1 MSSDHRNSSDAA
13 QPARTGVDEG
23 AGVIGGSGTAPAPD
37 AGKKARRG
45 WRVID
50 IVTAA
55 VLGVAVG
62 LIFVVWNVVGGAWFT
77 AADALTPGLGGLV
90 VGPWLLGGVIGGLVI
105 RKPGAALFVEVIAA
119 TVSALIGN
127 QWGISTLYSGL
138 AQGLGAE
145 LIFLLFAYRRF
156 TAPVAVLAGAAAG
169 AGAFLLELFTS
180 GNLARTWQFNSI
192 YLVCLLVSGA
202 VLAGLVGW
210 ALVRAL
216 AGTGALDRFAAGR
229 ERRGEI

>member
-1 MSSDHRNSSDAA
+1 MPEHSSSNSSTDQFAA
-13 QPARTGVDEG
+13 SPVTAR
-23 AGVIGGSGTAPAPD
+23 P
-37 AGKKARRG
+37 RRR

-62 LIFVVWNVVGGAWFT
+62 LVFVVWNIVGGAWFT

-90 VGPWLLGGVIGGLVI
+90 VGPWLLGGVLGGLVI

-127 QWGISTLYSGL
+127 QWGISTLYSGF

-145 LIFLLFAYRRF
+145 LIFLAFGFRRF
-156 TAPVAVLAGAAAG
+156 TAPVAMLAGAAAG
-169 AGAFLLELFTS
+169 AGAFILELFTS
-180 GNLARTWQFNSI
+180 GNLARTLQFNAI
-192 YLVCLLVSGA
+192 YLGCLLVSGA
-202 VLAGLVGW
+202 ILAGVVGW
-210 ALVRAL
+210 LLVRGL

-229 ERRGEI
+229 ERRGEV

>member
-1 MSSDHRNSSDAA
+1 MSTNPSNSTDAVNTAEMNVDKRKTAKKPHRA
-13 QPARTGVDEG
+13 
-23 AGVIGGSGTAPAPD
+23 
-37 AGKKARRG
+37 

-55 VLGVAVG
+55 VLGVALG
-62 LIFVVWNVVGGAWFT
+62 LIFVVWNIVGGAWFT

-119 TVSALIGN
+119 TVSALVGN

-138 AQGLGAE
+138 AQGAGAE
-145 LIFLLFAYRRF
+145 LIFLLFGYRRF
-156 TAPVAVLAGAAAG
+156 TAPVAMLAGAVAG
-169 AGAFLLELFTS
+169 AGAFTLELFTS
-180 GNLARTWQFNSI
+180 GNLARTWQFNSV
-192 YLVCLLVSGA
+192 YLTCLLVSGA
-202 VLAGLVGW
+202 ILAGLVGW
-210 ALVRAL
+210 VLVRAL

-229 ERRGEI
+229 ERRGEV

>member
-1 MSSDHRNSSDAA
+1 MSTNPSNSTDAA
-13 QPARTGVDEG
+13 GAAHMGVDKRN
-23 AGVIGGSGTAPAPD
+23 GTANDENGRNGA
-37 AGKKARRG
+37 KKQRRG

-62 LIFVVWNVVGGAWFT
+62 LIFVVWNIVGGAWFT

-90 VGPWLLGGVIGGLVI
+90 VGPWLLGGIIGGLVI

-119 TVSALIGN
+119 TVSAVIGN

-138 AQGLGAE
+138 AQGAGAE

-156 TAPVAVLAGAAAG
+156 TAPVAMLAGAAAG
-169 AGAFLLELFTS
+169 AGAFILELFTS

-192 YLVCLLVSGA
+192 YLTCLLISGA
-202 VLAGLVGW
+202 ILAGLVGW